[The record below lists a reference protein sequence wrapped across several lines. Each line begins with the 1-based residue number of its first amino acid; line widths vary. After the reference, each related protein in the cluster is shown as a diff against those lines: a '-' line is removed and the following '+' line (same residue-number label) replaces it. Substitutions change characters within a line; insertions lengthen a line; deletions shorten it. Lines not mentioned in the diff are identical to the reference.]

1 MEMTNAPLLLD
12 PEKLGAT
19 LRVTVRLLTLT
30 VIQEEME
37 LTFSVPLQE
46 T

>member
-1 MEMTNAPLLLD
+1 MTNAPLLLD
-12 PEKLGAT
+12 PEKLDAT